1 MSRLPALTYDDTTD
15 AQRAVWDRVA
25 ETRSGLT
32 NMTDESG
39 SLYGPFHALALRP
52 HLGAHML
59 ELGHAVRFESSLPDH
74 LLEIAIC
81 TVGARWTSEF
91 EFWAH
96 RRLARA
102 AGVDEATL
110 DAIASGDGPP
120 FSSEV
125 EQAVHRFALELLD
138 TGHLSPEAWESVVDH
153 LGHDSAVDLTVT
165 IGYYCQIC
173 FILNATQVGLPAGA
187 DPVWSAPAD

>member
-32 NMTDESG
+32 NMTDENG
-39 SLYGPFHALALRP
+39 SLYGPFHAMALRP
-52 HLGAHML
+52 HLGEHML
-59 ELGHAVRFESSLPDH
+59 ELGHAVRFESSLPDD

-81 TVGARWTSEF
+81 AVGARWTSEF

-96 RRLARA
+96 RGLARA
-102 AGVDEATL
+102 AGVDDAVL
-110 DAIASGDGPP
+110 DAIAAGDAPP
-120 FSSEV
+120 FTSEA
-125 EQAVHRFALELLD
+125 EQVVHQFALELLD
-138 TGHLSPEAWESVVDH
+138 TGHPSPSTWQSAVDH
-153 LGHDSAVDLTVT
+153 LGHESVVDLTVT

-173 FILNATQVGLPAGA
+173 FVLNATQVALPDGA
-187 DPVWSAPAD
+187 TATWG

>member
-1 MSRLPALTYDDTTD
+1 MSRLPALTYDDTND

-25 ETRSGLT
+25 ETRAGLT

-39 SLYGPFHALALRP
+39 SLYGPFHAMALRP
-52 HLGAHML
+52 HLGKHML
-59 ELGHAVRFESSLPDH
+59 EMGHAIRFESSLPDH

-96 RRLARA
+96 RRLAKA
-102 AGVDEATL
+102 ANVDDAVL
-110 DAIASGDGPP
+110 DAIAAGEAPP
-120 FSSEV
+120 FAAED
-125 EQAVHRFALELLD
+125 EAAVHQFALELLD
-138 TGHLSPEAWESVVDH
+138 SGHPSTETWDAVVGHVGHEST
-153 LGHDSAVDLTVT
+153 VDLIAT

-173 FILNATQVGLPAGA
+173 FILNATQVGLPEGA
-187 DPVWSAPAD
+187 TPTWAT